1 MNVISCNFW
10 DSKAKYVAEKICE
23 ELAFIPLVLILITVI
38 YGVKILTKVQVK
50 IDISSSYFI
59 FFYHLIICY
68 FSSKIISHSL
78 SPHSFFFFFG
88 LFVSLKLKI
97 FLYCIYSGWQKQQ
110 INAFAQSAV
119 FNGKSLETD
128 SPMQGR
134 YHLKN
139 VILTAMWVRKQVSS

>member
-59 FFYHLIICY
+59 FFFNHLIICY

-78 SPHSFFFFFG
+78 SPHSFFFG
-88 LFVSLKLKI
+88 LFVSLELKI
-97 FLYCIYSGWQKQQ
+97 FLYCIYNGWQKQQ

-119 FNGKSLETD
+119 FNGKSLGTD
-128 SPMQGR
+128 SPMQGC
-134 YHLKN
+134 YHFKN